1 MNRLNVGNQNKKDP
15 ISRYFSVCRENERR
29 RHCQLI
35 DGWQTVGSNRISR
48 LSRHALELG
57 RMTMDVSDVLGP
69 MYITDIAYRTDHP
82 RIRVTDGLRSAGT
95 GWSADDATLCACVC
109 VWMN

>member
-1 MNRLNVGNQNKKDP
+1 M
-15 ISRYFSVCRENERR
+15 CRENERR
-29 RHCQLI
+29 LHCQLI

-95 GWSADDATLCACVC
+95 GWMMPRCVRVC
-109 VWMN
+109 VDELDYGSVCVRPGLV